1 MILEILR
8 ETLQITA
15 FVAVMMVVVEYLNV
29 LSRGL
34 RGREESGP
42 SWASR
47 GYSV

>member
-34 RGREESGP
+34 
-42 SWASR
+42 
-47 GYSV
+47 